1 VSHLLQAEDD
11 PTTLNEQDANG
22 GSAMD
27 IEDGVL
33 DSYMHAGQAIVLDD
47 NGDIVDDEDEHSE
60 K

>member
-1 VSHLLQAEDD
+1 M
-11 PTTLNEQDANG
+11 LNDQDGIG

-47 NGDIVDDEDEHSE
+47 NGDNMDDADQHSE